1 MKSKYTTLAV
11 VLSLF
16 LSLSA
21 LSTTSYFP
29 LANSQSENEKL
40 PVLLIH
46 GYASGPSVW
55 KNWEALLKT
64 DNITF
69 KVVAFKDYN
78 ETWANEDGCGSAAD
92 HAQELNDIVNEFR
105 SSTNAE
111 KINIVAHSKG
121 GLDARVYLHNNPSS
135 TDVENLIMIGTPNLG
150 SPLAHL
156 NELCS
161 PAIFDIRPGSDATKA
176 TINKNTNY
184 YTIARSWTPSLASTV
199 DHNCSPSEQ
208 YLLDFQR
215 GGYFA
220 LNSIPNNSVPN
231 DGIVP
236 VLSVHSIGTFNNLGN
251 TDNCH
256 TDLLGDEEYAKSR
269 GLLLGTE

>member
-1 MKSKYTTLAV
+1 MKSKYTTLAI
-11 VLSLF
+11 VLSL
-16 LSLSA
+16 LLPLSA

-55 KNWEALLKT
+55 ENWEALLKT
-64 DNITF
+64 DNITY
-69 KVVAFKDYN
+69 KAVEFKDYN

-150 SPLAHL
+150 SPLAYL

-176 TINKNTNY
+176 TINENTNY
-184 YTIARSWTPSLASTV
+184 YTIAGSWTPSLVSTV
-199 DHNCSPSEQ
+199 DHNCSPSKQ
-208 YLLDFQR
+208 YLLEFQR

-256 TDLLGDEEYAKSR
+256 TDLLGDEEYEKSR

>member
-1 MKSKYTTLAV
+1 MKSKHMTLAI
-11 VLSLF
+11 VLSL
-16 LSLSA
+16 LLPLSA

-29 LANSQSENEKL
+29 LANSQPENEKL

-46 GYASGPSVW
+46 GYASNSSVW
-55 KNWEALLKT
+55 KNWETLLKT
-64 DNITF
+64 DNIPF
-69 KVVAFKDYN
+69 KAVEFKDSN
-78 ETWANEDGCGSAAD
+78 ETWVNEDGCGRAAD
-92 HAQELNDIVNEFR
+92 HAQELNDIVKEFR
-105 SSTNAE
+105 NSTKAE

-150 SPLAHL
+150 SPLAYL

-161 PAIFDIRPGSDATKA
+161 PAIFDLRPGSDAIKA
-176 TINKNTNY
+176 TINENTNY
-184 YTIARSWTPSLASTV
+184 YTIAGSWTPSLASTV
-199 DHNCSPSEQ
+199 DHNCSPSKQ

-256 TDLLGDEEYAKSR
+256 TDLLGDEEYEKSK